1 MKKIDFEV
9 HFATQEWID
18 ALYANKTYPRI
29 EENKAEKT
37 RRLYFTETA
46 GEPFSDVL
54 LGRLLDTGANRLK
67 DMDDA
72 CIDMQVLSLTAPG
85 VEQFEIKTAAKLA
98 QQANDALADVIQ
110 QKPDRFAGFAAL
122 PAKDPDASVKELE
135 RAVKELGL
143 IGWKTH
149 SNYGD
154 AYLDDKR
161 FWPILAK
168 AEELDVPIYLHPT
181 APMIT
186 QLQTYGFA
194 LAGAPFGFGV
204 ETSMAMMRL
213 ILSGVFDAFPKLK
226 IILGHLGEG
235 LPFILQRI
243 DFPYVRPH
251 FKNDPGARPELG
263 KKPSEYILN
272 NMFVTT
278 SGNYLPPAF
287 MCTREALGIDRI
299 LLATDYPYEDAGECM
314 DFLESLSLEQNEKEK
329 VYYKNAAM
337 FGVSA

>member
-18 ALYANKTYPRI
+18 ALYQNQTYPRMV
-29 EENKAEKT
+29 EDKKANT

-54 LGRLLDTGANRLK
+54 LGRLLDTGENRLK

-72 CIDMQVLSLTAPG
+72 GIDKQVLSLTAPG
-85 VEQFEIKTAAKLA
+85 IEQFDPKIGARLA
-98 QQANDALADVIQ
+98 QQSNDALADVIGRH
-110 QKPDRFAGFAAL
+110 PDRYAGFAAL
-122 PAKDPDASVKELE
+122 PANDPDAAVNELE
-135 RAVKELGL
+135 RVVKDLGL

-149 SNYGD
+149 SNYGN

-168 AEELDVPIYLHPT
+168 AEELEVPIYLHPT

-194 LAGAPFGFGV
+194 LAGAPFGFGI
-204 ETSMAMMRL
+204 ETAMVMMRL

-251 FKNDPGARPELG
+251 FKNDPAARPELG

-272 NMFVTT
+272 NVFVTT

-287 MCTREALGIDRI
+287 MCTKEVLGSDRI
-299 LLATDYPYEDAGECM
+299 LLATDYPYEEASECM
-314 DFLESLSLEQNEKEK
+314 NFLEGLPLSQTEKEK
-329 VYYKNAAM
+329 VYYRNAGI
-337 FGVSA
+337 FGVNA

>member
-1 MKKIDFEV
+1 MKRIDFEV
-9 HFATQEWID
+9 HFATPEWID
-18 ALYANKTYPRI
+18 ALYQNKTYPRI
-29 EENKAEKT
+29 EENKKEKT

-72 CIDMQVLSLTAPG
+72 GIDVQVMSLTAPG
-85 VEQFEIKTAAKLA
+85 IEQFDLKTGTNLAK
-98 QQANDALADVIQ
+98 QSNDALAEVIRRH
-110 QKPDRFAGFAAL
+110 PDRFAGFAAL
-122 PAKDPDASVKELE
+122 PAKDPDAAVNELE
-135 RAVKELGL
+135 RAVKDLGL

-181 APMIT
+181 APMIS

-194 LAGAPFGFGV
+194 LAGAPFGFGI
-204 ETSMAMMRL
+204 ETSIVMMRL

-251 FKNDPGARPELG
+251 FKNDPGTIPRLG
-263 KKPSEYILN
+263 KKPSEYLLN

-278 SGNYLPPAF
+278 SGNYLAPAF
-287 MCTREALGIDRI
+287 MCTKDALGIDRI
-299 LLATDYPYEDAGECM
+299 LLATDYPYEDANECLQ
-314 DFLESLSLEQNEKEK
+314 FLESLPLTAAEKET
-329 VYYKNAAM
+329 VYQQNARI
-337 FGVSA
+337 FGVTT

>member
-9 HFATQEWID
+9 HFATEEWID
-18 ALYANKTYPRI
+18 ALKKNQTYPRI
-29 EENKAEKT
+29 EEDQAKKT

-54 LGRLLDTGANRLK
+54 LGRLLDTGSNRLQ

-72 CIDMQVLSLTAPG
+72 GIDIQVLSLTAPG
-85 VEQFEIKTAAKLA
+85 IEQFDLKTGSALAKH
-98 QQANDALADVIQ
+98 ANDTLAEVIRRH
-110 QKPDRFAGFAAL
+110 PDRFAGFAAL
-122 PAKDPDASVKELE
+122 PAKDPDAAVLELE
-135 RAVKELGL
+135 RSVRELGL

-168 AEELDVPIYLHPT
+168 AEELDVPVYLHPT
-181 APMIT
+181 APMIS

-194 LAGAPFGFGV
+194 LAGAPFGFGI
-204 ETSMAMMRL
+204 ETAMVMMRL
-213 ILSGVFDAFPKLK
+213 ILNGVFDAFPKLK

-263 KKPSEYILN
+263 KKPSEYVLN

-287 MCTREALGIDRI
+287 MCTKEALGIDRI
-299 LLATDYPYEDAGECM
+299 LLATDYPYEDANECM
-314 DFLESLSLEQNEKEK
+314 TFLESLPLSTAEKET
-329 VYYKNAAM
+329 VYHKNAAL
-337 FGVSA
+337 FGVTA

>member
-1 MKKIDFEV
+1 MKKIDFET

-18 ALYANKTYPRI
+18 ALYQNKTYPRL
-29 EENKAEKT
+29 EENKAKKT

-46 GEPFSDVL
+46 VEPFSDVL
-54 LGRLLDTGANRLK
+54 LGRLLDTGANRIK

-72 CIDMQVLSLTAPG
+72 GIDMQVLSLTAPG
-85 VEQFEIKTAAKLA
+85 IEQFDPKIGARLA
-98 QQANDALADVIQ
+98 QQSNDALAQIIGRH
-110 QKPDRFAGFAAL
+110 PERFTGFAAL
-122 PAKDPDASVKELE
+122 PAKDPDAAIKELQ
-135 RAVKELGL
+135 RAVKDLGL

-181 APMIT
+181 APMIS

-204 ETSMAMMRL
+204 ETAMVMMRL
-213 ILSGVFDAFPKLK
+213 ILSGVFDTFPNLK

-235 LPFILQRI
+235 LPFVLQRI

-251 FKNDPGARPELG
+251 FKNDPGARPDLN
-263 KKPSEYILN
+263 KKPSEYLRH
-272 NMFVTT
+272 NMWVTT
-278 SGNYLPPAF
+278 SGNYLQPAF
-287 MCTREALGIDRI
+287 MCTKEALGIDRI
-299 LLATDYPYEDAGECM
+299 LLSTDYPYEDAGECM
-314 DFLESLSLEQNEKEK
+314 QFLESLPLSATEKEK
-329 VYYKNAAM
+329 IYHQNARV
-337 FGVSA
+337 FGLTE

>member
-9 HFATQEWID
+9 HFVIQEWID
-18 ALYANKTYPRI
+18 ALYENKTYPRI
-29 EENKAEKT
+29 EENKEKKT

-46 GEPFSDVL
+46 VEPFSDVL

-72 CIDMQVLSLTAPG
+72 GIDMQVLSLTAPG
-85 VEQFEIKTAAKLA
+85 IEQFDTKTAARLA
-98 QQANDALADVIQ
+98 KQSNDALADIIGRH
-110 QKPDRFAGFAAL
+110 PDRFAGFAAL
-122 PAKDPDASVKELE
+122 PAKNPDAAVKELE
-135 RAVKELGL
+135 RAVKDLGL

-149 SNYGD
+149 SNYGN
-154 AYLDDKR
+154 AYLDDKQ

-168 AEELDVPIYLHPT
+168 AEELDVPVYLHPT

-194 LAGAPFGFGV
+194 LAGAPFGFGI
-204 ETSMAMMRL
+204 ETSMVMMRL

-251 FKNDPGARPELG
+251 FKNDPGVRPELG

-287 MCTREALGIDRI
+287 MCTKEALGSDRI
-299 LLATDYPYEDAGECM
+299 LLATDYPYEEATECM
-314 DFLESLSLEQNEKEK
+314 NFLEGLPLSQSEKEK
-329 VYYKNAAM
+329 IYYRNAGI
-337 FGVSA
+337 FGVNA